1 MYLNAEQLITRK
13 VAREIL
19 TMLEIIYF
27 SEEYQ
32 EYRINQ
38 GSNGTR
44 DLVLESIRERYLR

>member
-1 MYLNAEQLITRK
+1 MYLDQEQLITRK

-19 TMLEIIYF
+19 TMLEKIYF
-27 SEEYQ
+27 SEEYK

-44 DLVLESIRERYLR
+44 DLVLASIKGRYLR